1 MTTIPQHRIVNWNP
15 ARRASAS
22 HHPHSPRLQPFESE
36 RSVEDRLNLLLDVA
50 HIIPWEADC
59 RTSQFTY
66 VGPQAEQTLG
76 YAIADWYQPD
86 FWPAHLHPDDR
97 ERAVGEAARLSRA
110 CDHYELEYRMIA
122 RDGRTVWLH
131 SLVTV
136 TRENEEPAIITG
148 FSIDVTDARQ
158 TEAALRDVSGR
169 LINAQEEERS
179 RVARE
184 LHDDLS
190 QRMALLSIELEQLG
204 QAMNGSARI
213 RRRFE
218 NLQNQAQEISSDI
231 HRLSYR
237 LHPSKLDHLGLA
249 AAIKTL
255 CEQLNAG
262 NLRVYL
268 HQQGFPA
275 PLPNDITLCVFRI
288 AQEALRNAVK
298 HSKATHCRVILK
310 RSPQAVHLSVLDDG
324 CGFDVQSTPMAEG
337 LGFVSMR
344 ERLRLVGGHLEIH
357 SQPGHGTRIEV
368 SVPLSHFRQTAN
380 AGVAKGLN

>member
-1 MTTIPQHRIVNWNP
+1 MTTIPQQRTVKWNAGGVAP
-15 ARRASAS
+15 DDR
-22 HHPHSPRLQPFESE
+22 HPRSPKLQPFAKK
-36 RSVEDRLNLLLDVA
+36 RSVEDRLNLLLEVA

-66 VGPQAEQTLG
+66 VGAQAEQALG

-86 FWPAHLHPDDR
+86 FWRTHLHPDDR
-97 ERAVGEAARLSRA
+97 ERAIAHSAKLART

-122 RDGRTVWLH
+122 QDGGTVWLH

-136 TRENEEPAIITG
+136 ARENEGPAIITG
-148 FSIDVTDARQ
+148 FSIDVTQTRR

-204 QAMNGSARI
+204 QAVDGSARM

-249 AAIKTL
+249 AAVKSL
-255 CEQLNAG
+255 CEQLNVG

-268 HQQGFPA
+268 HQQGFPV
-275 PLPNDITLCVFRI
+275 PLPNDITLCVYRI

-298 HSKATHCRVILK
+298 HSKATHCRVFLK

-324 CGFDVQSTPMAEG
+324 CGFDLHSASMAEG

-344 ERLRLVGGHLEIH
+344 ERLRIVGGQLEIH

-368 SVPLSHFRQTAN
+368 TVPLSHTRQTVN
-380 AGVAKGLN
+380 AGVVKGLN